1 MGGEDRALAK
11 VLDGLR
17 AGKKPREIA
26 VDIYGAEEVRDM
38 WYPDSGMRSQM
49 RRWLDKAER
58 HDRRRLARPGSAPW
72 VRRVTGI
79 REACRGLEGRHLA
92 RSAQERESRQRTIRL
107 PPS

>member
-49 RRWLDKAER
+49 RRWLDKADAMIGGGWRDLVPR
-58 HDRRRLARPGSAPW
+58 HGSD
-72 VRRVTGI
+72 
-79 REACRGLEGRHLA
+79 E
-92 RSAQERESRQRTIRL
+92 
-107 PPS
+107 